1 MQHSATPAF
10 DQLALSPLGAGDL
23 IDRTIRL
30 YRRHFMT
37 LVRTASPPV
46 IVAAVGSILWTVG
59 LREVSLAESAAL
71 GALYVAFIIVGG
83 LLMLAGNFAFLLVMG
98 GASRNLVMH
107 LLWGEPVAALSIYR
121 NVRARFWGLAGA
133 LLMIGLLALVIST
146 PVLLI
151 YFMLLSLTVVGILAA
166 TGSSAFGGVLSII
179 VSVAFSLGAL
189 FIIFLVMGR
198 VAYVPQVMLVEGRGV
213 FDALGRSIALAR
225 GNVRRLTAMFLF
237 TTFAT
242 YSALMLLVV
251 PLGWLGYLQGVNPLS
266 LNQTDWPLWYAIGY
280 QVITQ
285 SSSILLAPVWMLGL
299 SLLYVDER
307 VRHEGYDIELMAMQR
322 LGGMPELPGGGEA
335 PLAPAIHTGA
345 RLRRRPPAT
354 LLPPPSP
361 EPYVRPVGQPPS
373 APPTSIF
380 GLDERRDT

>member
-10 DQLALSPLGAGDL
+10 DQLSLSPLGAGDL

-46 IVAAVGSILWTVG
+46 VVAAIGSILWTVG
-59 LREVSLAESAAL
+59 LREVSLAESAGW
-71 GALYVAFIIVGG
+71 GATYVAFMVVGAV
-83 LLMLAGNFAFLLVMG
+83 LLVAGNFSFLLVMG

-121 NVRARFWGLAGA
+121 NVRARFWGLVGA
-133 LLMIGLLALVIST
+133 ILLIGLLAVVISA
-146 PVLLI
+146 PVLLVYAMI
-151 YFMLLSLTVVGILAA
+151 VSLAVVGIVAA
-166 TGSSAFGGVLSII
+166 TGASTFGGLLAVV

-189 FIIFLVMGR
+189 FLIFLVMGR

-242 YSALMLLVV
+242 YSVLMLLIV
-251 PLGWLGYLQGVNPLS
+251 PLGWVGFLQGVNPLALGQS
-266 LNQTDWPLWYAIGY
+266 EWPLWYSIGY

-307 VRHEGYDIELMAMQR
+307 VRHEGYDVELMAMQR

-345 RLRRRPPAT
+345 RRRPAPAT
-354 LLPPPSP
+354 LLPPPP
-361 EPYVRPVGQPPS
+361 ELYARPAGQPPP
-373 APPTSIF
+373 APPASIF
-380 GLDERRDT
+380 GLDERRDD

>member
-10 DQLALSPLGAGDL
+10 DQLSLSPLGAGDL

-46 IVAAVGSILWTVG
+46 VVAAIGSILWTVG
-59 LREVSLAESAAL
+59 LREVSLAESAGW
-71 GALYVAFIIVGG
+71 GALYVAFMIVGAV
-83 LLMLAGNFAFLLVMG
+83 LLLVGNFSFLLVMG

-133 LLMIGLLALVIST
+133 LLMIGLLALAVSM
-146 PVLLI
+146 PVLFI
-151 YFMLLSLTVVGILAA
+151 YAMIVSLTVVGIVGATGASTFGGLLAA
-166 TGSSAFGGVLSII
+166 AAGVAL
-179 VSVAFSLGAL
+179 SLGAL

-242 YSALMLLVV
+242 YSVLMLLVV
-251 PLGWLGYLQGVNPLS
+251 PLGWVGFLQGVNPLS
-266 LNQTDWPLWYAIGY
+266 LGQSEWPLWYSIGY

-345 RLRRRPPAT
+345 RRPPAAPP
-354 LLPPPSP
+354 PPPSP
-361 EPYVRPVGQPPS
+361 EPYVRPAGQPPT
-373 APPTSIF
+373 APPASIF
-380 GLDERRDT
+380 GLNERRED